1 MGPLKSISGEP
12 EKVRLTF
19 VSCAA
24 DVRALK
30 VIGGSTQADVM
41 LEMFI
46 PRQIFL
52 FIGLSS
58 VLLSKGLCT
67 QSLKVVNASS
77 AESLHQ
83 LCASVMTLY
92 KQP

>member
-12 EKVRLTF
+12 ETVRLTL

-30 VIGGSTQADVM
+30 TIGGSTQADVM

-46 PRQIFL
+46 PWQVF
-52 FIGLSS
+52 
-58 VLLSKGLCT
+58 LLSVSALCCCSKGRARR
-67 QSLKVVNASS
+67 V
-77 AESLHQ
+77 
-83 LCASVMTLY
+83 
-92 KQP
+92 